1 MLFLILTVYIDS
13 LPRRSPG
20 RNELSDAFSDDGVV
34 LKPPSKAGVDQTELG
49 PVDHGLELGPPPVPA
64 PQLSPAL
71 ALPLAALLPTP
82 PPPLPLPLL
91 EPAPGVDP
99 LTPQPPTLE
108 EAACCCCCC

>member
-1 MLFLILTVYIDS
+1 MDS

-34 LKPPSKAGVDQTELG
+34 LKSRSKFGVDQTELG
-49 PVDHGLELGPPPVPA
+49 PVDHGLELGPPAPD

-71 ALPLAALLPTP
+71 ALPFEALLPT

-91 EPAPGVDP
+91 EPAPGVEP
-99 LTPQPPTLE
+99 LTPHPLE
-108 EAACCCCCC
+108 ETACCCCC